1 MKAHATVLIG
11 YLPVAKLDN
20 FTDETRSVQGYQLF
34 HYCMRRLLSP
44 LVDAGKNGV
53 DITCADGFIRRVFPI
68 LAAYVADFP
77 EQCLVACCKE
87 SYCPKC
93 RVSSGQ
99 RGELI
104 NSPMR
109 EQERTK
115 VILEHRK
122 SGRRVRAFNEEG
134 IRPVYEPFWEI
145 LPHTNIFSC
154 FTPDILHQ
162 LHKGVFKDHLAN
174 WCAQIAGAEELD
186 ARFRSMSNYP
196 GLRHFQN
203 GISFVSQWTG
213 REHKEMQRIFAG
225 LLVGAVQPA
234 VLKTTTAAIN
244 FIYYAQ
250 FQVHT
255 SKSLDAMANSLKVFH
270 ENKDIFIQAGVR
282 DHFNIPK
289 FHSMVHY
296 IEAIK
301 SRGSADGF
309 NSESPE
315 RLHIDFA
322 KEGYRASNKKDY
334 VKQMTVWLGRQEAIA
349 RFGAY
354 LDYLSQQEHGFGRS
368 NSDRD
373 NDNDEL
379 HMDIEDDDD
388 HGSQDGGDEDSGTH
402 FLSVK
407 PGFPHCDLNTITTLH
422 KAENF
427 AAALKTFIRRIY
439 PPPAVPILPNSVDR
453 FNLYKR
459 LSIRHKP
466 VPATRNGTVDRIRA
480 TPEVPAYARIKAVPA
495 HFDTV
500 LVRTEEVN
508 EHTRGTY
515 LEGNVVFRGVILN
528 KADHSFQIS

>member
-11 YLPVAKLDN
+11 YLPITKLDN
-20 FTDETRSVQGYQLF
+20 YTDDTRSVQGYRLF
-34 HYCMRRLLSP
+34 HYCMRQLLSP

-93 RVSSGQ
+93 RVSPDQ
-99 RGELI
+99 RGDHI
-104 NSPMR
+104 NYPMR

-115 VILEHRK
+115 VILEHKK

-134 IRPVYEPFWEI
+134 IRPVYEPFWDN
-145 LPHTNIFSC
+145 LPYTDIFSC

-162 LHKGVFKDHLAN
+162 LHKGVFKDHIAN
-174 WCAQIAGAEELD
+174 WCAEIAGPEELD

-196 GLRHFQN
+196 GLRHFRN

-213 REHKEMQRIFAG
+213 REHKEMQRVFVG

-234 VLKTTTAAIN
+234 VLKSATAVIN
-244 FIYYAQ
+244 FIYSAQ

-255 SKSLDAMANSLKVFH
+255 SESLEAMAKFLRDFH
-270 ENKDIFIQAGVR
+270 ENKEVFIRAGIR
-282 DHFNIPK
+282 QHFNIPK
-289 FHSMVHY
+289 VHSMVHY

-349 RFGAY
+349 QFGAY
-354 LDYLSQQEHGFGRS
+354 LDYLSQQEHGS
-368 NSDRD
+368 CLQVSSSDDEDD
-373 NDNDEL
+373 N
-379 HMDIEDDDD
+379 MDIEDGDNP
-388 HGSQDGGDEDSGTH
+388 GCQDWGDH

-407 PGFPHCDLNTITTLH
+407 PGFPHRDLNTITTLH

-427 AAALKTFIRRIY
+427 TAALTTFIRRIY
-439 PPPAVPILPNSVDR
+439 PPPADPILPNSADR

-466 VPATRNGTVDRIRA
+466 VLATRNVTMDRIRA
-480 TPEVPAYARIKAVPA
+480 TPEVPAHVRLKAVPA

-508 EHTRGTY
+508 EHTTGTF
-515 LEGNVVFRGVILN
+515 LEGIVFHDVLLN
-528 KADHSFQIS
+528 YSDYFS